1 MTPKLQTS
9 DWREKMLS
17 ERDSGAYLE
26 GDEEVL
32 GCESEGEYEKRNNLG
47 LGELGVSC
55 ERSVPAP
62 GSEFPSLPVGWGS
75 LPTYGRFG
83 RGPRGA
89 VTLGGRAQYG
99 GAERVGEEV
108 VAREGPGLREGRGR
122 GGTGTVG
129 RRGRPGQ

>member
-32 GCESEGEYEKRNNLG
+32 GCESEGEYGKRNNVG
-47 LGELGVSC
+47 RGKLGVSC

-62 GSEFPSLPVGWGS
+62 GSEFPCPWDGVVSH
-75 LPTYGRFG
+75 PTEGLGR
-83 RGPRGA
+83 
-89 VTLGGRAQYG
+89 VRA
-99 GAERVGEEV
+99 E
-108 VAREGPGLREGRGR
+108 P
-122 GGTGTVG
+122 
-129 RRGRPGQ
+129 